1 MSKPNKAAL
10 LELGFEALV
19 EHIGGP
25 GRAAAIMRAL
35 RRGEDP
41 RESSELGKRT
51 LRVFNE
57 CCVFEPPPL
66 EHIEEADDGTL
77 KAVLRFDDQA
87 RIETVLIPTT
97 DRTTLCV
104 SSQVGCSRQCQFCM
118 TAEMGMMRQLSVTEI
133 LMQVWWAQRIVRERN
148 YPNLR
153 NVVFMGMGEP
163 LDNWPSVEPAI
174 RALTDQR
181 MQGFGARHVTLSTVG
196 PSAEKIKKLKG
207 LPCKLAWSIHATH
220 DEQRRGLIPTQR
232 QDLSE
237 LIEAF
242 ETVVA
247 SRKDSLFLE
256 YTLIRDLNDS
266 EEDAEDLAS
275 LALRFGSET
284 RVNLLPV
291 NPGRAEMF
299 PPEDEQCLRFAEIL
313 KSHGVLTM
321 LRLARG
327 QDQTAA
333 CGQLIQRLKKKR
345 ADGQSA
351 RFTILENGSD

>member
-1 MSKPNKAAL
+1 MNSTGQNPL
-10 LELGFEALV
+10 LELSFDALV
-19 EHIGGP
+19 EQIEGP

-41 RESSELGKRT
+41 RRSPEIGKRT
-51 LRVFNE
+51 LHAFNHR
-57 CCVFEPPPL
+57 CSFDPPPL
-66 EHIEEADDGTL
+66 DHVEIAEDGTL
-77 KAVLRFDDQA
+77 KMVLRFDDQA
-87 RIETVLIPTT
+87 RVETVLIPTD

-118 TAEMGMMRQLSVTEI
+118 TAEMGMMRQLSTTEI

-163 LDNWPSVEPAI
+163 LDNWSAVEPAI

-181 MQGFGARHVTLSTVG
+181 MHGFGARHVTLSTVG
-196 PSAEKIKKLKG
+196 PSAEKIRKLEG
-207 LPCKLAWSIHATH
+207 IPCKLAWSIHATG
-220 DEQRRGLIPTQR
+220 DAQRRALIPTQR
-232 QDLSE
+232 EDLGV
-237 LIEAF
+237 LINAF

-256 YTLIRDLNDS
+256 YTLIGGLNDAD
-266 EEDAEDLAS
+266 EDAEGLAS
-275 LALRFGSET
+275 LATRFGPET

-291 NPGRAEMF
+291 NPGRKEMF

-345 ADGQSA
+345 ADDQSA
-351 RFTILENGSD
+351 RFIILENGSD